1 MIVVVVVVPLSP
13 PRKIKRAGERG
24 WEIKG
29 GWKQRSEVFC
39 PLSFS
44 STYLLCVCVYICIIN
59 IRFRSVF
66 G

>member
-29 GWKQRSEVFC
+29 GGNSEARFF
-39 PLSFS
+39 PPFLF
-44 STYLLCVCVYICIIN
+44 LLHIYCVGVCLYMYYKH
-59 IRFRSVF
+59 
-66 G
+66 